1 MQLACMDVVLCFAML
16 ERNAFLSIYAL
27 LWLTSN
33 RRDFRRKGA
42 CFAFAFADTLQRV
55 SASALPH
62 NMFGLERE
70 TPSSGIYHSPA
81 PLSICFV
88 GLAQKEPAIPSCAC
102 GSPFHVT
109 WRAVFR

>member
-1 MQLACMDVVLCFAML
+1 MHGTLRYISRTLKTG
-16 ERNAFLSIYAL
+16 ERKP
-27 LWLTSN
+27 W
-33 RRDFRRKGA
+33 
-42 CFAFAFADTLQRV
+42 FAFADTLQRV

-70 TPSSGIYHSPA
+70 TPSSGIDHSSA